1 MSSVESPIRP
11 LALCLQPACVK
22 HRWIRTSNA
31 SHIYERPERIRAVL
45 LGAAAA
51 VSRLEAEVTSEE
63 QAEGGGGADHNEKQE
78 EEDRRKR
85 EETPDVSD
93 MLGNLNLSGSTPQRP
108 VKAGTEIEPTTVS
121 PYIYI
126 PPPESTQ
133 PASDTS
139 QPRLLQTHPALQV
152 VHSSLAD
159 HNHTLLD
166 LALASQDRSQSTI
179 SSSALFP
186 QSPYLKQLS
195 TWVLEAPEKIKKG
208 ECEIPSRYH
217 PVPFIS
223 AGQGKDGTMR
233 SEADL
238 GIELNQNDLY
248 LAPGSVEAIEGCV
261 SAQFLLLPGPVD
273 AENLDR
279 SRHLEFNLL
288 TRDYRLRRSVKR
300 WTSFAPR
307 KLRPTHLP
315 TPSLQSLLGRAPA
328 RALMQVH
335 SVSSDR
341 RDIIVLRMFL
351 PGESG

>member
-1 MSSVESPIRP
+1 MSSVEFPIRP

-51 VSRLEAEVTSEE
+51 VSRLEAEGISEE
-63 QAEGGGGADHNEKQE
+63 QVEDGDGATRDEQQDEG
-78 EEDRRKR
+78 DRRKR

-108 VKAGTEIEPTTVS
+108 IRAGTEIVPTSVS

-126 PPPESTQ
+126 APPESTQ

-166 LALASQDRSQSTI
+166 LALASEDQSQSTT
-179 SSSALFP
+179 SSSVLFP
-186 QSPYLKQLS
+186 QSSYMKQLS
-195 TWVLEAPEKIKKG
+195 TWALEAPEKIKKG
-208 ECEIPSRYH
+208 ECEIPSRYY
-217 PVPFIS
+217 PVPS
-223 AGQGKDGTMR
+223 LSTGQGQDGTMG

-261 SAQFLLLPGPVD
+261 SSQFLLLSGPAG
-273 AENLDR
+273 AEILDR
-279 SRHLEFNLL
+279 SRHLEFDLIM
-288 TRDYRLRRSVKR
+288 RKYRSRRSAKR
-300 WTSFAPR
+300 
-307 KLRPTHLP
+307 
-315 TPSLQSLLGRAPA
+315 
-328 RALMQVH
+328 
-335 SVSSDR
+335 
-341 RDIIVLRMFL
+341 
-351 PGESG
+351 

>member
-1 MSSVESPIRP
+1 MSSVESPVRP

-51 VSRLEAEVTSEE
+51 VSRLE
-63 QAEGGGGADHNEKQE
+63 EGNNPEGQFEADGGAGGDNDQQD

-93 MLGNLNLSGSTPQRP
+93 MLGNLNLSGSTPQRRI
-108 VKAGTEIEPTTVS
+108 KTGDEAAPTAAS
-121 PYIYI
+121 PYLYI

-133 PASDTS
+133 PTPDTS

-179 SSSALFP
+179 SSSAFFP

-195 TWVLEAPEKIKKG
+195 TWALEAPEKIRKG
-208 ECEIPSRYH
+208 ECEIPSRYY
-217 PVPFIS
+217 PVPSIS
-223 AGQGKDGTMR
+223 AGQGGNGTMG

-261 SAQFLLLPGPVD
+261 SPQFLLLSGPAG
-273 AENLDR
+273 AEILDC
-279 SRHLEFNLL
+279 SRHLEFDLIM
-288 TRDYRLRRSVKR
+288 RKYRSRRSAKR
-300 WTSFAPR
+300 
-307 KLRPTHLP
+307 
-315 TPSLQSLLGRAPA
+315 
-328 RALMQVH
+328 
-335 SVSSDR
+335 
-341 RDIIVLRMFL
+341 
-351 PGESG
+351 

>member
-1 MSSVESPIRP
+1 MSSVDSPIRP

-51 VSRLEAEVTSEE
+51 VSHLEAGRISEG
-63 QAEGGGGADHNEKQE
+63 QAEGRGGLDYNEQQD

-108 VKAGTEIEPTTVS
+108 IKAGTEAAPTTAS
-121 PYIYI
+121 PYLYI

-133 PASDTS
+133 PASATT

-166 LALASQDRSQSTI
+166 LALASQDRSQPTV

-195 TWVLEAPEKIKKG
+195 TWALEAPEKIKKG

-217 PVPFIS
+217 PVPSIS
-223 AGQGKDGTMR
+223 TAQGEDGKMGV
-233 SEADL
+233 EADL

-261 SAQFLLLPGPVD
+261 SSQFLLLSGPVG
-273 AENLDR
+273 AEILDC
-279 SRHLEFNLL
+279 SRHLEFDLIM
-288 TRDYRLRRSVKR
+288 RKYRSRRSAKR
-300 WTSFAPR
+300 
-307 KLRPTHLP
+307 
-315 TPSLQSLLGRAPA
+315 
-328 RALMQVH
+328 
-335 SVSSDR
+335 
-341 RDIIVLRMFL
+341 
-351 PGESG
+351 

>member
-51 VSRLEAEVTSEE
+51 ISRLEAERISEE
-63 QAEGGGGADHNEKQE
+63 QPEDGNGADRTEQQD

-108 VKAGTEIEPTTVS
+108 IKAGTEIAPTTVS

-126 PPPESTQ
+126 SPPESTQ
-133 PASDTS
+133 PASDPS

-166 LALASQDRSQSTI
+166 LALASQDRTQSTT

-195 TWVLEAPEKIKKG
+195 TWALEAPEKIKKG
-208 ECEIPSRYH
+208 ECEIPSRYY
-217 PVPFIS
+217 PVPS
-223 AGQGKDGTMR
+223 MPTGQGEVGKMGL
-233 SEADL
+233 EADL

-261 SAQFLLLPGPVD
+261 SSQFLLLSGPVG
-273 AENLDR
+273 AEILDS
-279 SRHLEFNLL
+279 SRHLEFDLIM
-288 TRDYRLRRSVKR
+288 REYRSRRSVKR
-300 WTSFAPR
+300 
-307 KLRPTHLP
+307 
-315 TPSLQSLLGRAPA
+315 
-328 RALMQVH
+328 
-335 SVSSDR
+335 
-341 RDIIVLRMFL
+341 
-351 PGESG
+351 

>member
-1 MSSVESPIRP
+1 MSSAESPIRP

-51 VSRLEAEVTSEE
+51 VSRLEAERISEE
-63 QAEGGGGADHNEKQE
+63 QAEDGNGADRTEQQD

-93 MLGNLNLSGSTPQRP
+93 MLGNLNLSGLTPQRP
-108 VKAGTEIEPTTVS
+108 IKAGNEAAPTTAS
-121 PYIYI
+121 PYLYI

-133 PASDTS
+133 PALDTS

-195 TWVLEAPEKIKKG
+195 TWALEAPEKIKKG
-208 ECEIPSRYH
+208 ECEIPSRYY
-217 PVPFIS
+217 PAPCIS
-223 AGQGKDGTMR
+223 TAQGEDGKMGV
-233 SEADL
+233 EADL
-238 GIELNQNDLY
+238 GER
-248 LAPGSVEAIEGCV
+248 SV
-261 SAQFLLLPGPVD
+261 PGPGERRGDRGMCESTVSFPLNPSKRR
-273 AENLDR
+273 NLDR
-279 SRHLEFNLL
+279 SHHL
-288 TRDYRLRRSVKR
+288 V
-300 WTSFAPR
+300 
-307 KLRPTHLP
+307 
-315 TPSLQSLLGRAPA
+315 SLLHAVR
-328 RALMQVH
+328 V
-335 SVSSDR
+335 
-341 RDIIVLRMFL
+341 
-351 PGESG
+351 